1 MNSSTYRIDLSTTL
15 YILLIALIFGIGSCY
30 GQEFI
35 NKDNFKEKIAKDI
48 VAIEFWA
55 EWNQTN
61 QFTEILKL
69 KDCNFYRVD
78 IMNCMNIQTEYN
90 VSAIPTVIIFDN
102 GIEKTRFEPNV
113 MFQLEANKKT
123 VQHSVDTITLNKFQ

>member
-1 MNSSTYRIDLSTTL
+1 MSSHAYKIDLSIIL
-15 YILLIALIFGIGSCY
+15 YILLMILTFGIGSCY

-48 VAIEFWA
+48 VAVEFWA
-55 EWNQTN
+55 EWNKAN
-61 QFTEILKL
+61 QFIELMKL

-78 IMNCMNIQTEYN
+78 IMNCMEIQTEYN

-102 GIEKTRFEPNV
+102 GIEKTRFKPNI
-113 MFQLEANKKT
+113 MFQLEADKKM

>member
-1 MNSSTYRIDLSTTL
+1 MSLNTYKVDLSTTL
-15 YILLIALIFGIGSCY
+15 YILLIALIFSIGSCY

-55 EWNQTN
+55 EWNKAN
-61 QFTEILKL
+61 QFIELMKL
-69 KDCNFYRVD
+69 KDCHFYRVD
-78 IMNCMNIQTEYN
+78 IMNCMEIQTEYN

-113 MFQLEANKKT
+113 MFQLEADKKT